1 MKVAILVDEI
11 NAISQLHGIGI
22 QGIRPWKA
30 FYESLYSVLRQDYGI
45 CEVQYHFYGA
55 IPPKNVNREKHF
67 TRTRFFQALKRDHIH
82 VHQGYCC
89 VSHEGKL
96 SEKGVDVALS
106 LDLYD
111 LSLEKFDLLF
121 VFSGDADLGPA
132 IERAKKKGSKVVAIL
147 SEKQPA
153 SIVKRLSDGIVP
165 LEAAIQLID
174 EKHIVF
180 RPNTYTN

>member
-1 MKVAILVDEI
+1 MTLTY
-11 NAISQLHGIGI
+11 
-22 QGIRPWKA
+22 R
-30 FYESLYSVLRQDYGI
+30 YS
-45 CEVQYHFYGA
+45 
-55 IPPKNVNREKHF
+55 
-67 TRTRFFQALKRDHIH
+67 
-82 VHQGYCC
+82 
-89 VSHEGKL
+89 
-96 SEKGVDVALS
+96 LS

-153 SIVKRLSDGIVP
+153 SIVKRLADGIVP
-165 LEAAIQLID
+165 LEAAIKLID

-180 RPNTYTN
+180 RPNTYTNN